1 MPTTDLAR
9 SAASVAI
16 QSPDVERPAP
26 ATLAVNQPPGTVT
39 LQPGPFDDRVRIRG
53 ARLSGDRV
61 TASLDV
67 VSDVSELIALEIRV
81 DFYDTSGTLIG
92 TGRQQDDAKDSERY
106 HGTGG
111 VRGLPVTVRSPGR
124 GASSAVLSIPVLV
137 NE

>member
-61 TASLDV
+61 TASL
-67 VSDVSELIALEIRV
+67 EIRV

>member
-53 ARLSGDRV
+53 AR
-61 TASLDV
+61 
-67 VSDVSELIALEIRV
+67 LEIRV